1 MGKNEEVRFGTIP
14 PPEVPRSIFDLS
26 HGHMTSFNVGELVP
40 IEWSMC
46 LPGDTWKWSTS
57 SVTRLQTLITP
68 MFSNMELEIDHFAV
82 PIRLIFPH
90 IKEMYGE
97 NTSSPWIQPT
107 PYVFPSISAPSGGFA
122 TGTLADYFGLPV
134 GVNWNAT
141 DPGAPHVLPFRA
153 YGQIINDWWN
163 SEALNYPINV
173 PTGDSNQTGTNGS
186 NFINDVCNG
195 GKPFIAAKYFDL
207 FSSSLPSP
215 QKGPAVTFPLISGS
229 LAPVS
234 ARTSDIPVPY
244 SNGDNLRWKHI
255 DALGLSPIASGYHNL
270 EVYSSGTGDAN
281 TGLST
286 SLGTGWA
293 QEGVAPV
300 NLWADLS
307 SSVGSVT
314 VNELRLAFQ
323 LQRFYERCARGGTR
337 YIEMIKAHFGVTSPD
352 ARLQRSEFLGG
363 HRIPLNVHEITNT
376 AQTNSDFLGD
386 VGAKSVTSD
395 LHEDFEWSC
404 TEPSII
410 ISLAVVRY
418 QHSFSQGIDRAW
430 TRKTLADQY
439 FPVFANIGE
448 VPVSQ
453 SEICATSANIATPVT
468 WGYNEAYYDFR
479 YRPDRVSGELRPGIA
494 NSLASWHL
502 ADYYTTAPTLSASWL
517 QEDKN
522 IVDRV
527 LAVQSS
533 AANQIFADFYFN
545 IQVTRCLPM
554 YSIPG
559 LIDHF

>member
-46 LPGDTWKWSTS
+46 LPGDTWKWTTS

-68 MFSNMELEIDHFAV
+68 MFSNMELEVDHFAV

-90 IKEMYGE
+90 VKEMYGE

-107 PYVFPSISAPSGGFA
+107 PYQFPTISAPSGGFA
-122 TGTLADYFGLPV
+122 TGTLADYLGLPV
-134 GVNWNAT
+134 GVDWNAT
-141 DPGAPHVLPFRA
+141 DAGAPMALPFRA
-153 YGQIINDWWN
+153 YGQIVNDWWN

-186 NFINDVCNG
+186 NFVNDVCNG

-215 QKGPAVTFPLISGS
+215 QKGPSVTFPLISGS
-229 LAPVS
+229 LAPVVADS
-234 ARTSDIPVPY
+234 THSITANIPMSVLRTDGVAVTGPHPTY
-244 SNGDNLRWKHI
+244 YNG
-255 DALGLSPIASGYHNL
+255 S
-270 EVYSSGTGDAN
+270 
-281 TGLST
+281 
-286 SLGTGWA
+286 TGWMVDDGA
-293 QEGVAPV
+293 TFNPSSSHHPIVPS

-307 SSVGSVT
+307 SNVGAVT

-323 LQRFYERCARGGTR
+323 LQRFYERCARGGSR
-337 YIEMIKAHFGVTSPD
+337 FIEMIKAHFGVSSPD

-468 WGYNEAYYDFR
+468 WGYNEAFYDFR
-479 YRPDRVSGELRPGIA
+479 YRPDRVSGELRPGIP

-502 ADYYTTAPTLSASWL
+502 ADYYTSAPTLSASWL
-517 QEDKN
+517 QED
-522 IVDRV
+522 
-527 LAVQSS
+527 SE
-533 AANQIFADFYFN
+533 
-545 IQVTRCLPM
+545 
-554 YSIPG
+554 
-559 LIDHF
+559 